1 MENSVSKNKSS
12 SSEVNPLV
20 SVVVITY
27 NSSATV
33 VETLDSIKDQTY
45 QNIELII
52 SDDKSTD
59 DTVQVCEE
67 WLKEN
72 SERFVYSE
80 IVTTEVNTGVSGNLN
95 RGIKASCGEWIKS
108 IAGDDLLIP
117 TAIEEY
123 VKFIYEHTA
132 DVKMCVSDV
141 EPFSSTEIVPQSV
154 KDTYKR
160 YFQYAQEPYEQ
171 QYRRVLCQLVFVGP
185 AYFYSRELYNEVNGF
200 SEEYENGEE
209 WPFVYKILKKGYR
222 IYTINK
228 KLICYRVSNTSL
240 CRSQNN
246 GLGNYRLFLSTY
258 KFFFNYPYN
267 DLKCERR
274 YMEMWHFFLMYKV
287 REFQFKTCNN
297 VFSRVIAK
305 CYKML
310 SPYVY
315 LKEMK
320 MVD

>member
-1 MENSVSKNKSS
+1 MSKNKCCSS
-12 SSEVNPLV
+12 KVNPLV

-52 SDDKSTD
+52 SDDRSTD
-59 DTVQVCEE
+59 NTVQVCEE

-72 SERFVYSE
+72 SGRFVHSE

-123 VKFIYEHTA
+123 VKFIYEHTE

-141 EPFSSTEIVPQSV
+141 EPFSTNGPVPLSV
-154 KDTYKR
+154 KDAWKKF
-160 YFQYAQEPYEQ
+160 FQYSQESYIQ
-171 QYRRVLCQLVFVGP
+171 QYRRVLRQLVFVGP
-185 AYFYSRELYNEVNGF
+185 TYFYRRELYNEVDGF
-200 SEEYENGEE
+200 SEEYGNAEE
-209 WPFVYKILKKGYR
+209 WPFVYKVLKRGDR
-222 IYTINK
+222 IYAINK
-228 KLICYRVSNTSL
+228 KLIYYRVSNTSL
-240 CRSQNN
+240 CHSQEN

-258 KFFFNYPYN
+258 KFFFDYPFK
-267 DLKCERR
+267 DLLRKHH
-274 YMEMWHFFLMYKV
+274 YFIAWDLFLSYKV
-287 REFQFKTCNN
+287 RKLRYMTHNSKWVDVVQ
-297 VFSRVIAK
+297 
-305 CYKML
+305 
-310 SPYVY
+310 
-315 LKEMK
+315 K
-320 MVD
+320 MVQLVNPYAYMRKMGLRIGI